1 VYSVGATIWSLL
13 TGRPPFTGS
22 EESARALTAR
32 ILHSAPPRTLR
43 ADVPPALEELLARCL
58 AKSPEQRPAS
68 ALELARDLQRV
79 QRDEGLALTTIS
91 VDEGGTAPAPLEA
104 VPGEPAPRVEEPR
117 SGEPVA
123 PPARRRGISATGWWS
138 AAAVALVVI
147 VALLAWRAASAGDRS
162 FAPGSAAR
170 TTRATA
176 ASGVVP
182 PPTVTAHRAGRNVD
196 FRWRASDA
204 PHAGDSYVWRIR
216 GGSSQLTNGT
226 TTTVHRAA
234 RVCLQVRLSRPGR
247 PPSAW
252 AHACA

>member
-1 VYSVGATIWSLL
+1 M
-13 TGRPPFTGS
+13 GS

-43 ADVPPALEELLARCL
+43 ADVPRALEDLLARCL

-162 FAPGSAAR
+162 FAPGSAPPGPRLPRASYHRRPSPR
-170 TTRATA
+170 TVPAGTSTSAGVPRTRPTPATPTCGGSAVAA
-176 ASGVVP
+176 AS
-182 PPTVTAHRAGRNVD
+182 
-196 FRWRASDA
+196 
-204 PHAGDSYVWRIR
+204 
-216 GGSSQLTNGT
+216 
-226 TTTVHRAA
+226 
-234 RVCLQVRLSRPGR
+234 
-247 PPSAW
+247 
-252 AHACA
+252 